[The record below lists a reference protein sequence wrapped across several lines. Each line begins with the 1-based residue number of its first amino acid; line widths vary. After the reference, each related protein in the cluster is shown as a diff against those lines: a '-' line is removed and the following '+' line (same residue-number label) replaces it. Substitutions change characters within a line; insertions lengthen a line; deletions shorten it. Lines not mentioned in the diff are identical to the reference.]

1 MNRLNLIFHMEHDF
15 LKGNF
20 NTQTGGVNASP
31 FILEGGTLSDAIITG
46 IVAICVCIINNWVQ
60 YNKTKQE
67 TDKTVAL
74 IQAELATLSDRVNR
88 HNQIVERTYKLE
100 ESTALQDAE
109 LKRVTERLKVVE
121 GKTA

>member
-1 MNRLNLIFHMEHDF
+1 M
-15 LKGNF
+15 
-20 NTQTGGVNASP
+20 
-31 FILEGGTLSDAIITG
+31 SDAIITG
-46 IVAICVCIINNWVQ
+46 IVAILVCIINNWVQ

-88 HNQIVERTYKLE
+88 HNQIVERTFKLE

-109 LKRVTERLKVVE
+109 LKRLNERIKIVE